1 MLFSIVGFWPTG
13 RLSQTK
19 YHLKDSPSWVKITRS
34 HHPLQQQQLEVLN
47 VGPKSLVVRLR
58 DGSTMKIPRLWTD
71 IDGVA
76 SSAEMCGSETFT
88 LEAFRELI
96 ELIDNLKRRC

>member
-1 MLFSIVGFWPTG
+1 MG

-34 HHPLQQQQLEVLN
+34 HHPLKQQKLVVLN
-47 VGPKSLVVRLR
+47 AGPKSLVVRLK

-71 IDGVA
+71 IDGLA
-76 SSAEMCGSETFT
+76 SGSEMCDSEIFT
-88 LEAFRELI
+88 LEACRELI
-96 ELIDNLKRRC
+96 ELIDSLKRRG